1 MSRAAVATITSY
13 GPSSDLHHVGCTSL
27 ETFDAGVTPL
37 CSHGMGNGFTLILQ
51 TQWDQWLK

>member
-1 MSRAAVATITSY
+1 MGRAAVAAITSH

-37 CSHGMGNGFTLILQ
+37 CSHGMGNCLTLVLQ
-51 TQWDQWLK
+51 AQRDR